1 MSLIP
6 TGVGLIQAGA
16 QGLLETAFFQTRSIG
31 GLVADITVE
40 EVHNDEIRI
49 TDHPVER
56 NVVISDHAYK
66 LPERVNITVG
76 YSNSSPQAAG
86 NPNYIREMYEQFRA
100 LQVSFE
106 LIYILT
112 GKRLYQNMLIERLS
126 TTTDEKTENALILRL
141 ECREIII
148 ADTQV
153 TQMAPAQDQTT
164 PQSTTGIQNQGTVAV
179 APPTNVNQTAADAT
193 FLSSGGYTP
202 GSASVGSLGTQQFDS
217 TKTVEVPIVSQ
228 ANVSDPFSTL
238 GAQVP

>member
-6 TGVGLIQAGA
+6 TGVGLVQAGIE
-16 QGLLETAFFQTRSIG
+16 GLLETGFFQARSIG
-31 GLVADITVE
+31 GIVADITVE

-56 NVVISDHAYK
+56 NAVISDHAYA
-66 LPERVNITVG
+66 LPKRVNITVG
-76 YSNSSPQAAG
+76 YSNSSPQAEG
-86 NPNYIREMYEQFRA
+86 NSEYIKEMYEQFLV
-100 LQVSFE
+100 LQTSFE

-153 TQMAPAQDQTT
+153 TKIAPAQDQTT
-164 PQSTTGIQNQGTVAV
+164 PEQTAGIQDQGTTATKP
-179 APPTNVNQTAADAT
+179 ATTVNQAAADAT
-193 FLSSGGYTP
+193 FSNSGGFTP
-202 GSASVGSLGTQQFDS
+202 GSSSVGTLGTQKFDS
-217 TKTVEVPIVSQ
+217 SKTVEVPVVSQ
-228 ANVSDPFSTL
+228 ADKSYPFLTL
-238 GAQVP
+238 GEQVP